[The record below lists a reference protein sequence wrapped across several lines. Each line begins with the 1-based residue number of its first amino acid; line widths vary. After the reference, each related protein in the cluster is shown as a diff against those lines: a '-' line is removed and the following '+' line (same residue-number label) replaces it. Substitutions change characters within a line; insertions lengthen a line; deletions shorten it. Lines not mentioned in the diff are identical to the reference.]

1 MVQVNVKKLDPRA
14 ILPTYG
20 TPGAAGADLY
30 ALLDAPL
37 TIEPGETV
45 FVHTGLSVELPE
57 GYAGLVYPRSGLSCK
72 RGLAPA
78 NKVGVIDPDYR
89 GEVMVALHNHSQA
102 AATVDV
108 GERIA
113 QLVITPFLHVAFCE
127 AEELSDTQRGAG
139 GFGSTGT
146 TETLSAKGAAPA
158 TDTAAGA
165 ENTTGAAATD
175 PAAPDVAAPD
185 VTAPDVAALRADALA
200 YYHGMGAPF
209 DRRTAVEKLRLAADA
224 GDALC
229 RARLAYLSCIGDE
242 IAGIPQDREAG
253 LAALSEVLDALTAE
267 VAREE
272 PDAMLLM
279 GNLLVDGLGVEKD
292 DHRAV
297 ELYYRASELG
307 FAPAANALGQCYS
320 FAVGVRLDAVRAV
333 GCYRRAAEAGFAPA
347 QFHLGVCYFDGNGI
361 RPDKPEAAKW
371 YAAAAEQGYAP
382 AQFTLGRHYSQIM
395 NGVENDLEKGVMWLS
410 RAAGQGLVRAMTY
423 LADLYHNAGTNE
435 GDALAAKWYETA
447 ATRGD
452 LYGMKQ
458 YATYL
463 ASGRGGVPKEPTAA
477 KAMLAAAARGGLKE
491 AELLYRDLYGKL
503 S

>member
-1 MVQVNVKKLDPRA
+1 MVQVNIKKLDPRA
-14 ILPTYG
+14 TLPTYG

-37 TIEPGETV
+37 TVAPGETV
-45 FVHTGLSVELPE
+45 FVHTGLSIELPE

-89 GEVMVALHNHSQA
+89 GEVMVALHNHGTA
-102 AATVDV
+102 PATVEV

-113 QLVITPFLHVAFCE
+113 QLVVTPFLHVEFRE
-127 AEELSDTQRGAG
+127 AEELTDTQRGAG

-146 TETLSAKGAAPA
+146 TETLS
-158 TDTAAGA
+158 
-165 ENTTGAAATD
+165 GAAAGGDDMTATATAPEATPVTD
-175 PAAPDVAAPD
+175 KAP
-185 VTAPDVAALRADALA
+185 APDVAALRADAIA

-209 DRRTAVEKLRLAADA
+209 DRRAAVGKLRLAAEA

-242 IAGIPQDREAG
+242 IAGIPQDRDGG
-253 LAALSEVLDALTAE
+253 LRALAEVLDALNAE
-267 VAREE
+267 VEREE

-279 GNLLVDGLGVEKD
+279 GNLLVDGLAVEKD

-395 NGVENDLEKGVMWLS
+395 TGVENDLEKGVMWLS

-435 GDALAAKWYETA
+435 GDILAAKWYETA

-463 ASGRGGVPKEPTAA
+463 ASGRGGVPKEPAAA

>member
-1 MVQVNVKKLDPRA
+1 MVQVNIKKLDPRA
-14 ILPTYG
+14 TLPTYG

-37 TIEPGETV
+37 TVAPGETV
-45 FVHTGLSVELPE
+45 FVHTGLSIELPE

-89 GEVMVALHNHSQA
+89 GEVMVALHNHGTA
-102 AATVDV
+102 PATVEV

-113 QLVITPFLHVAFCE
+113 QLVVTPFLHVEFRE
-127 AEELSDTQRGAG
+127 AEELTDTQRGAG

-146 TETLSAKGAAPA
+146 TETLS
-158 TDTAAGA
+158 
-165 ENTTGAAATD
+165 GAAAGGDDMTATATAPEATPVTD
-175 PAAPDVAAPD
+175 KAP
-185 VTAPDVAALRADALA
+185 APDVAALRADAIA

-209 DRRTAVEKLRLAADA
+209 DRRAAVGKLRLAAEA

-242 IAGIPQDREAG
+242 IAGIPQDRDGG
-253 LAALSEVLDALTAE
+253 LRALAEVLDALNAE
-267 VAREE
+267 VEREE

-279 GNLLVDGLGVEKD
+279 GNLLVDGLAVEKD

-435 GDALAAKWYETA
+435 GDVLAAKWYETA
-447 ATRGD
+447 ATRSD

-463 ASGRGGVPKEPTAA
+463 ASGRGGVPKEPAAA

>member
-1 MVQVNVKKLDPRA
+1 MVQVNIKKLDPRA
-14 ILPTYG
+14 TLPTYG
-20 TPGAAGADLY
+20 PPGAPGADLY

-37 TIEPGETV
+37 TVAPGETV
-45 FVHTGLSVELPE
+45 FVHTGLSIELPE

-89 GEVMVALHNHSQA
+89 GEVMVALHNHGTA
-102 AATVDV
+102 PATVEV

-113 QLVITPFLHVAFCE
+113 QLVVTPFLHVEFRE
-127 AEELSDTQRGAG
+127 AEELTDTQRGAG

-146 TETLSAKGAAPA
+146 TETLS
-158 TDTAAGA
+158 
-165 ENTTGAAATD
+165 GAAAGGDDMTATATAPEATPVTD
-175 PAAPDVAAPD
+175 KAP
-185 VTAPDVAALRADALA
+185 APDVAALRADAIA

-209 DRRTAVEKLRLAADA
+209 DRRAAVGKLRLAAEA

-242 IAGIPQDREAG
+242 IAGIPQDRDGG
-253 LAALSEVLDALTAE
+253 LRALAEVLDALNAE
-267 VAREE
+267 VEREE

-279 GNLLVDGLGVEKD
+279 GNLLVDGLAVEKD

-435 GDALAAKWYETA
+435 GDILAAKWYETA

-463 ASGRGGVPKEPTAA
+463 ASGRGGVPKEPAAA

>member
-1 MVQVNVKKLDPRA
+1 MVQVNIKKLDPRA
-14 ILPTYG
+14 TLPTYG

-37 TIEPGETV
+37 TIAPGETA
-45 FVHTGLSVELPE
+45 FVHTGLSLELPE

-89 GEVMVALHNHSQA
+89 GEVMVALHNHGTA
-102 AATVDV
+102 PATVEV

-113 QLVITPFLHVAFCE
+113 QLVVTPFLHVEFCE
-127 AEELSDTQRGAG
+127 ADALSDTQRGAG

-146 TETLSAKGAAPA
+146 TETLSATTDARDPA
-158 TDTAAGA
+158 GDVAGDDAGA
-165 ENTTGAAATD
+165 GAAAPT
-175 PAAPDVAAPD
+175 
-185 VTAPDVAALRADALA
+185 PDVAALRADAIA

-209 DRRTAVEKLRLAADA
+209 DRRTAVARLLLAAEA
-224 GDALC
+224 GDVLC

-242 IAGIPQDREAG
+242 IAGIPQDREGG
-253 LAALSEVLDALTAE
+253 LAALTEVMDGLRTE
-267 VAREE
+267 VEREE

-279 GNLLVDGLGVEKD
+279 GNLLVDGLAVGKD

-307 FAPAANALGQCYS
+307 FAPAANALGQCFS
-320 FAVGVRLDAVRAV
+320 FAVGVQLDAVRAV

-395 NGVENDLEKGVMWLS
+395 KIG
-410 RAAGQGLVRAMTY
+410 RAHV
-423 LADLYHNAGTNE
+423 
-435 GDALAAKWYETA
+435 
-447 ATRGD
+447 
-452 LYGMKQ
+452 
-458 YATYL
+458 
-463 ASGRGGVPKEPTAA
+463 
-477 KAMLAAAARGGLKE
+477 
-491 AELLYRDLYGKL
+491 
-503 S
+503 

>member
-1 MVQVNVKKLDPRA
+1 MVQVNIKKLDPRA
-14 ILPTYG
+14 TLPTYG

-37 TIEPGETV
+37 TVAPGETV
-45 FVHTGLSVELPE
+45 FVHTGLSIELPE

-89 GEVMVALHNHSQA
+89 GEVMVALHNHGTA
-102 AATVDV
+102 PATVEV

-113 QLVITPFLHVAFCE
+113 QLVVTPFLHVEFRE
-127 AEELSDTQRGAG
+127 AEELTDTQRGAG

-146 TETLSAKGAAPA
+146 TETLSGAAAGGDDMTAAATAPEATPA
-158 TDTAAGA
+158 TDK
-165 ENTTGAAATD
+165 
-175 PAAPDVAAPD
+175 AP
-185 VTAPDVAALRADALA
+185 APDVAALRADAIA

-209 DRRTAVEKLRLAADA
+209 DRRAAVGKLRLAAEA

-242 IAGIPQDREAG
+242 IAGIPQDRDGG
-253 LAALSEVLDALTAE
+253 LRALAEVLDALNAE
-267 VAREE
+267 VEREE

-279 GNLLVDGLGVEKD
+279 GNLLVDGLAVEKD

-435 GDALAAKWYETA
+435 GDVLAAKWYETA

-463 ASGRGGVPKEPTAA
+463 ASGRGGVPKEPAAA

>member
-1 MVQVNVKKLDPRA
+1 MVQVNIKKLDPHA
-14 ILPTYG
+14 VLPTYG
-20 TPGAAGADLY
+20 TTGAAGADLY

-37 TIEPGETV
+37 TIAPGETV
-45 FVHTGLSVELPE
+45 FVHTGLSLELPE

-89 GEVMVALHNHSQA
+89 GEVMVALHNHGTA
-102 AATVDV
+102 PATVDV

-113 QLVITPFLHVAFCE
+113 QLVVTPFLHVEFCE
-127 AEELSDTQRGAG
+127 TDELSDTQRGAG

-146 TETLSAKGAAPA
+146 TETITGSASAGADTAPDESR
-158 TDTAAGA
+158 DTAAD
-165 ENTTGAAATD
+165 AAQA
-175 PAAPDVAAPD
+175 
-185 VTAPDVAALRADALA
+185 APDVAALRADALA

-209 DRRTAVEKLRLAADA
+209 DRREAVAKLLIAADA
-224 GDALC
+224 GDVLC

-253 LAALSEVLDALTAE
+253 LAALSEVLEGLQVE
-267 VAREE
+267 VGREE
-272 PDAMLLM
+272 PDAMLLL

-307 FAPAANALGQCYS
+307 FAPAANALGQCFS
-320 FAVGVRLDAVRAV
+320 FAVGVQLDAVRAV

-395 NGVENDLEKGVMWLS
+395 NGVENDLEKGIMWLT
-410 RAAGQGLVRAMTY
+410 RAAEQGLVRAMTY
-423 LADLYHNAGTNE
+423 LADLYHNAGTNG
-435 GDALAAKWYETA
+435 GDILAAKWYETA
-447 ATRGD
+447 AKRGD

-463 ASGRGGVPKEPTAA
+463 ATGRGGVPKEPDAA

-491 AELLYRDLYGKL
+491 AVLLYRDLYGKL

>member
-1 MVQVNVKKLDPRA
+1 MVQVNIKKLDPRA
-14 ILPTYG
+14 TLPTYG

-37 TIEPGETV
+37 TVAPGETV
-45 FVHTGLSVELPE
+45 FVHTGLSIELPE

-89 GEVMVALHNHSQA
+89 GEVMVALHNHGTA
-102 AATVDV
+102 PATVEV

-113 QLVITPFLHVAFCE
+113 QLVVTPFLHVEFRE
-127 AEELSDTQRGAG
+127 AEELTDTQRGAG

-146 TETLSAKGAAPA
+146 TETLS
-158 TDTAAGA
+158 
-165 ENTTGAAATD
+165 GAAAGGDDMTATATAPEATPVTD
-175 PAAPDVAAPD
+175 KAP
-185 VTAPDVAALRADALA
+185 APDVAALRADAIA

-209 DRRTAVEKLRLAADA
+209 DRRAAVGKLRLAAEA

-242 IAGIPQDREAG
+242 IAGIPQDRDGG
-253 LAALSEVLDALTAE
+253 LRALAEVLDALNAE
-267 VAREE
+267 VEREE

-279 GNLLVDGLGVEKD
+279 GNLLVDGLAVEKD

-333 GCYRRAAEAGFAPA
+333 GCYRRAAGAGFAPA

-435 GDALAAKWYETA
+435 GDILAAKWYETA

-463 ASGRGGVPKEPTAA
+463 ASGRGGVPKEPAAA

>member
-1 MVQVNVKKLDPRA
+1 MVQVNIKKLDPRA
-14 ILPTYG
+14 TLPTYG

-37 TIEPGETV
+37 TVAPGETV
-45 FVHTGLSVELPE
+45 FVHTGLSIELPE

-89 GEVMVALHNHSQA
+89 GEVMVALHNHSA
-102 AATVDV
+102 APATVEV

-113 QLVITPFLHVAFCE
+113 QLVVTPFLHVDFFE
-127 AEELSDTQRGAG
+127 VEELSDTQRGAG

-146 TETLSAKGAAPA
+146 TVTLTADGAAAEAETPVEEN
-158 TDTAAGA
+158 TDTAEKGDD
-165 ENTTGAAATD
+165 T
-175 PAAPDVAAPD
+175 
-185 VTAPDVAALRADALA
+185 AALRADAIA
-200 YYHGMGAPF
+200 YYHGIGAPF
-209 DRRTAVEKLRLAADA
+209 DRRAAVGKLRLAADA
-224 GDALC
+224 GDVLC
-229 RARLAYLSCIGDE
+229 RARLAYLSFIGDE
-242 IAGIPQDREAG
+242 IAGITQDREAG
-253 LAALSEVLDALTAE
+253 LAALQEVLDALNGE
-267 VAREE
+267 VERED

-279 GNLLVDGLGVEKD
+279 GNLLVDGFGVEKD

-333 GCYRRAAEAGFAPA
+333 SCYRRAAEAGFAPA

-361 RPDKPEAAKW
+361 RPDKQEAAKW
-371 YAAAAEQGYAP
+371 YAVAAEQGYAP

-395 NGVENDLEKGVMWLS
+395 NGVENDLEKGVLWLS
-410 RAAGQGLVRAMTY
+410 RAAEQGLIRAMTY
-423 LADLYHNAGTNE
+423 LADLYHNAGTDE
-435 GDALAAKWYETA
+435 ADILAAKWYETA

-463 ASGRGGVPKEPTAA
+463 ASGRGGVCKEPVAA